1 MADKPAAPAPAAPA
15 AGTSPD
21 PAVAAVETPAPAPAP
36 APAELKSVLV
46 TVTGKYPLHHGG
58 QNIRI
63 TQSPTRVLLDSWI
76 QCNIEQGTMKLFD
89 G

>member
-15 AGTSPD
+15 AGASPD
-21 PAVAAVETPAPAPAP
+21 PAVAAVETP